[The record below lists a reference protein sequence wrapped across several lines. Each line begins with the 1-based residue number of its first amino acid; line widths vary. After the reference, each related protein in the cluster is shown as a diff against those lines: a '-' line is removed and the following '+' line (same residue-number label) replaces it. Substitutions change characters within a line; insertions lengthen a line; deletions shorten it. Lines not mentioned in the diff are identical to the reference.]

1 MIRKLRDHSLALA
14 FGGLLLVA
22 LVGQAISGLAG
33 VNGEARDHGL
43 PRIGMGEYLT
53 SSSFAVDVA
62 ENWQSEYLQFLV
74 FIVLTVWFVQKGSP
88 ESKPVDDVGRGTDEE
103 QLVGRFARP
112 DSPTWARVGGWR
124 TRLFSHSLGL
134 TMALVFLGSWTA
146 QFIAGRAALNAER
159 IRDLKEPLDV
169 SGYFTAPDFWGRT
182 FQNWQSEF
190 LAVASMVVLSI
201 YLRERGSPE
210 SKPVGVPHDTT
221 GVES

>member
-62 ENWQSEYLQFLV
+62 ENWQSEYLQFLL